1 MKENGLQTSRL
12 NTYSAVDRTLWD
24 GKGELF
30 EKEREDG
37 LVGGSVTLGVVFDVS
52 KAHGAPS

>member
-1 MKENGLQTSRL
+1 L